1 MDAGSYYKRK
11 MLNKLFGPS
20 IYLLVLDLFLDNPE
34 KFMNLR
40 EIARRVDK
48 NPGSIS
54 RVIPRLLE
62 EEFLKKVE
70 VGKVMYA
77 YHLDREDD
85 LVQLLIDFRKRLE
98 KLYKDKFNE

>member
-1 MDAGSYYKRK
+1 
-11 MLNKLFGPS
+11 MLNKLFGTS

-34 KFMNLR
+34 KYMNLR

-62 EEFLKKVE
+62 EEFIIKVE

-77 YHLDREDD
+77 YHLNREDE

-98 KLYKDKFNE
+98 KLYINKFNE

>member
-1 MDAGSYYKRK
+1 
-11 MLNKLFGPS
+11 MLNKLFGTS

-62 EEFLKKVE
+62 EELLKKVE

-77 YHLDREDD
+77 YHLNREDD

>member
-1 MDAGSYYKRK
+1 
-11 MLNKLFGPS
+11 MLNKLFGTS

-77 YHLDREDD
+77 YHLNREADV
-85 LVQLLIDFRKRLE
+85 VQLLIDFHKQLE
-98 KLYKDKFNE
+98 KLNKDKFNE

>member
-1 MDAGSYYKRK
+1 
-11 MLNKLFGPS
+11 MLNKLFGTS

-62 EEFLKKVE
+62 EELIKRVE

-77 YHLDREDD
+77 YHLNGEDD
-85 LVQLLIDFRKRLE
+85 LVQLLIDFRKRLD
-98 KLYKDKFNE
+98 KLYEDKYSE